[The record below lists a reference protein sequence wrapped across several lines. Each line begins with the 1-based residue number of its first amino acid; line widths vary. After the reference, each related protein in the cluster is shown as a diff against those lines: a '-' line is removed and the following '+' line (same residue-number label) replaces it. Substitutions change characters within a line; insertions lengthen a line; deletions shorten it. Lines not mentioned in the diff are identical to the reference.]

1 MSDSSIYV
9 LPRTDNED
17 ISDYVVSTVIQE
29 FRKARKTYTQA
40 ELKSYR
46 TPIEK
51 LIDLQ
56 VQLLLINTELIGTN
70 DLYSEAA
77 EQDPYFADVW
87 LDSSG
92 ITKALGSVAHLITPI
107 IERSVEMMIELNDPK
122 NDNHVDV
129 LNEVSLNIAGN
140 VAEKYPDLK
149 DDIDSLLDQFSDDT
163 VLPPNE

>member
-1 MSDSSIYV
+1 MSDSPIYV
-9 LPRTDNED
+9 LPQTDNED

-29 FRKARKTYTQA
+29 FKQARKAYTQA

-56 VQLLLINTELIGTN
+56 VQVLLINTELLGTA

-77 EQDPYFADVW
+77 EQDSYFADIW

-107 IERSVEMMIELNDPK
+107 IEKSVEMMIELNDPK
-122 NDNHVDV
+122 NDEHVEV
-129 LNEVSLNIAGN
+129 LNQVSLNIA
-140 VAEKYPDLK
+140 EKYADKYPELK
-149 DDIDSLLDQFSDDT
+149 EDIDSVIDKFSGES